1 MRSGQE
7 FNVGYIRTTNSVID
21 LSDADFSAARVPTP
35 DSLEVVN
42 GITRMDR
49 RSSPR
54 AAATVR
60 NYNRSYYILACIF
73 VLFLINQF
81 CSILI
86 EVPRVRLFERVI
98 CDRYYSD
105 HDDRLLAATRLQVR
119 DSGSKE
125 ELCKLPEIQS
135 ELATVIGIKT
145 ALDAIPG
152 FSSFSFAL
160 ESIKAEIFPGLLTAS
175 YYGSLAD
182 RIGRTPVALLCVV
195 GELLALLSTIAICT
209 RALEKI
215 IFLMAWSHARD
226 ILIRSKV
233 TSRASLASVLFGSPL
248 SSSSLEEG

>member
-105 HDDRLLAATRLQVR
+105 HDDRLLAATSVQVR

-152 FSSFSFAL
+152 FSSLSFAL
-160 ESIKAEIFPGLLTAS
+160 ESIKTEKFPGLLTAS

>member
-1 MRSGQE
+1 M
-7 FNVGYIRTTNSVID
+7 
-21 LSDADFSAARVPTP
+21 LSICQTLILAARVPTP

-42 GITRMDR
+42 GITGMDR

-60 NYNRSYYILACIF
+60 NYYRSYYILACIF

-209 RALEKI
+209 RALEKT